1 MRVVSVFVVVA
12 LLTSAAGCTSG
23 HPGPDAQAAAVH
35 AASSGGPITADDLRV
50 DDAEVTDGL
59 TQLTAIVNE
68 VADSIGS
75 DAAAATEAVG
85 RIEPVWSSIEGTVK
99 ANEPDTYVRLEDEFA
114 LIQKTLS
121 VTDPVKARA
130 AADAVVQAADGY
142 LDRHSGGIA
151 SGSGDGPAATPSP
164 SAVPNG

>member
-1 MRVVSVFVVVA
+1 MVA
-12 LLTSAAGCTSG
+12 LLTSATGCRTAHSG
-23 HPGPDAQAAAVH
+23 PEAQAAALP
-35 AASSGGPITADDLRV
+35 AASAGGPMTADDMRV

-68 VADSIGS
+68 MADSIGS
-75 DAAAATEAVG
+75 DAAAREAQD

-114 LIQKTLS
+114 LIQKTVS
-121 VTDPVKARA
+121 PTDPVKARA

-142 LDRHSGGIA
+142 LDRHPGGIA
-151 SGSGDGPAATPSP
+151 PGSGDDPAATPSP

>member
-1 MRVVSVFVVVA
+1 MRVVSAFVVMA
-12 LLTSAAGCTSG
+12 LLTSTAGCRAG
-23 HPGPDAQAAAVH
+23 HSEPDAQAAAVPE
-35 AASSGGPITADDLRV
+35 ASTGGPMTADGIRV

-75 DAAAATEAVG
+75 DAAAATEAEG
-85 RIEPVWSSIEGTVK
+85 RIERIWSSIEGTVK
-99 ANEPDTYVRLEDEFA
+99 ANEPDTYVRIEDEFA
-114 LIQKTLS
+114 LIRKTLAL
-121 VTDPVKARA
+121 TDPVKARA

-151 SGSGDGPAATPSP
+151 PDSGDDSAATPSP
-164 SAVPNG
+164 SDVPNG